1 MPSSDYTSAV
11 GGGLKLKGAK
21 DAGIDKK
28 KKKKKRP
35 ATETNRDV
43 DTPPTESREGKEASE
58 RRVAKRVG
66 SEEAAGS
73 TERTSERTEKTE
85 AEKKHEEI
93 RRKRV
98 GHDMMMGVFADANK
112 W

>member
-11 GGGLKLKGAK
+11 GGGLRLKGAK

-35 ATETNRDV
+35 ATDTSRDV
-43 DTPPTESREGKEASE
+43 DTPPTESRDGEEASE
-58 RRVAKRVG
+58 RRITKRVG
-66 SEEAAGS
+66 SEEASGN
-73 TERTSERTEKTE
+73 TERVSERTEKTE
-85 AEKKHEEI
+85 AEKKHEET

-98 GHDMMMGVFADANK
+98 GHDMMKGVFADANK